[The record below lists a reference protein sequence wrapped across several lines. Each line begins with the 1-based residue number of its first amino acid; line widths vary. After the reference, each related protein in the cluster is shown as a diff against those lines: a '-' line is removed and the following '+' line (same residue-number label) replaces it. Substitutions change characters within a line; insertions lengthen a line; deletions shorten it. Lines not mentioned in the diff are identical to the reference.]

1 MLEIFTGD
9 DRVRAMQEIEKK
21 LCKDHETI
29 DATDLVPNDLPTIFQ
44 GASLLSATRHILI
57 RDFTTNKAVYAE
69 LPKYLGTPHNVIL
82 LETKLDK
89 RSATYKEIKDQVVV
103 KEFKL
108 PENTNFTIVFD
119 IYKTAKRDGAKA
131 VKMLET
137 IKPTEDPIKFT
148 GLLVSQAIKDFATR
162 PQGIKERRILKTL
175 AATDLQQ
182 KTTGI
187 DPWLL
192 VESFLLRISNL

>member
-9 DRVRAMQEIEKK
+9 DRVRAMHEIVKI
-21 LCKDHETI
+21 LGKDHETI
-29 DATDLVPNDLPTIFQ
+29 DAADLTPSDLPTIFQ
-44 GASLLSATRHILI
+44 GASLLASTRNILI

-69 LPKYLGTPHNVIL
+69 LPKYLGTPHHIIL
-82 LETKLDK
+82 LESKLDK
-89 RSATYKEIKDQVVV
+89 RSATYKEIKDQVIVR
-103 KEFKL
+103 EFKL

-119 IYKTAKRDGAKA
+119 IYRTAKRDGVKA

-137 IKPTEDPIKFT
+137 IKSTEDPIKFT
-148 GLLVSQAIKDFATR
+148 GLLVSQAIKDFSAN
-162 PQGIKERRILKTL
+162 PQGTRERRILSDL
-175 AATDLQQ
+175 AKMDLEQ

-192 VESFLLRISNL
+192 VESFLLRISRR